1 MTEFQHILADAGDI
15 APVIIIVAIIVI
27 NGVVALFKKGKEA
40 MEKKQAEA
48 KADAAPTPMHSQQQP
63 EPTPQRAAPSKQTQA
78 VQSIADFFG
87 LGEALKIETEPD
99 PAPPRPMAKA
109 KAQPKLK
116 PIPDHGIAVPHEHEG
131 ETTHR
136 LVNNVA
142 MMDGGRAAPSLGA
155 TLLGNPNAARNAF
168 IAHELFAPP
177 KALRDEEPT
186 WV

>member
-1 MTEFQHILADAGDI
+1 MIEFQHILADAGDI

-40 MEKKQAEA
+40 MEKQQAEA

-63 EPTPQRAAPSKQTQA
+63 EPTSQRATASKQTQA

-87 LGEALKIETEPD
+87 LGEALNNVTEPD
-99 PAPPRPMAKA
+99 PAPVPPRPRAKA
-109 KAQPKLK
+109 KPKLK
-116 PIPDHGIAVPHEHEG
+116 PIPDHGIAVAHEHEG
-131 ETTHR
+131 DDTHR

-142 MMDGGRAAPSLGA
+142 MMDGGKAAPSLGA
-155 TLLGNPNAARNAF
+155 SMLRDSNAARNAF